1 MGPQLWA
8 TPSPDKMGPRGD
20 HLPAFSKGGAPP
32 RHGRG
37 QQGKGEQ
44 HYSGKAARFGQ
55 PRPSS
60 EMAHIRPREALR
72 EFLFAKRANAPSHG
86 NAAERGVHAENGPG
100 GGTSH
105 VAPMIRRSLKTKQ
118 PLDRHER
125 PEAVVVG
132 RI

>member
-8 TPSPDKMGPRGD
+8 TPSPDKIGPRGD
-20 HLPAFSKGGAPP
+20 HLPAFLKGGAPP

-55 PRPSS
+55 PCPSS
-60 EMAHIRPREALR
+60 EMAHIRPREARR

-86 NAAERGVHAENGPG
+86 NAAERGVYEENGPG
-100 GGTSH
+100 L
-105 VAPMIRRSLKTKQ
+105 R
-118 PLDRHER
+118 
-125 PEAVVVG
+125 
-132 RI
+132 

>member
-1 MGPQLWA
+1 M
-8 TPSPDKMGPRGD
+8 
-20 HLPAFSKGGAPP
+20 
-32 RHGRG
+32 
-37 QQGKGEQ
+37 
-44 HYSGKAARFGQ
+44 GKAVRFGQ
-55 PRPSS
+55 PRPGT

-72 EFLFAKRANAPSHG
+72 EFLFAKRANAPAMGTPLSV
-86 NAAERGVHAENGPG
+86 AYTQKMARVFDMPG

-105 VAPMIRRSLKTKQ
+105 VAPMIGRSLKTKQ